1 MCVFELVHWCLDSIM
16 ESSIAQLVE
25 RTAVNRKVASSNL
38 AGGVF
43 FIAHFQ
49 CSEGGPKSRQYYMY
63 PQSMFLIAP
72 DMLQ

>member
-1 MCVFELVHWCLDSIM
+1 MATLEVLKLQYTLSVFELVHWCLDSIM

-49 CSEGGPKSRQYYMY
+49 CSEGGPKSRQY
-63 PQSMFLIAP
+63 
-72 DMLQ
+72 

>member
-49 CSEGGPKSRQYYMY
+49 CSEGGPKSRQYYKY

>member
-49 CSEGGPKSRQYYMY
+49 CSEGGPKSHEY
-63 PQSMFLIAP
+63 
-72 DMLQ
+72 

>member
-1 MCVFELVHWCLDSIM
+1 MATLEVLKLQYTLVCVFEVVHWCLDSIM

-49 CSEGGPKSRQYYMY
+49 CSEGGPKSREY
-63 PQSMFLIAP
+63 
-72 DMLQ
+72 